1 MGDFKWKSQQ
11 SFEDQTLR
19 VSKSVYVTN
28 FPESSTAKDLW
39 KVCNDY
45 GTVVD
50 VFIPF
55 KKLKAGK
62 RFAFVR
68 FIKVH
73 NLERLID
80 NLCTIWIGK
89 FHLHANMV
97 RFQRP
102 HKPTAFTPNGSNLG
116 NSKGSFA
123 SVLKEGNVS
132 PAPSDISKPALILN
146 DYCIKEFEFSLSLMG
161 KVKNVYGILN
171 LYIILANEGFQNLKI
186 TYLGGLWVLLEM
198 DSIAAKEKFLNHT
211 GVGSWFS
218 NIKQA
223 SNSFECDEQ
232 IVWVTIE
239 GLPIKAW
246 TSNSFSKIASLWGE
260 LMEWEDLESKTLASK
275 HLCIKTKINEII
287 NEMRKIIIQGKVFW
301 IRAKER
307 DAWVPT
313 FQVDSQDDSSSN
325 DGLQEEDN
333 VEKASDKVDHALSDI
348 DRVLESRFMYNDD
361 PDQHTSNN
369 NKCNKGCEGTHSE
382 DPFKIYDL
390 LKGQQ
395 NKESITSTVEPKF
408 PLDSHLPITS
418 KRLM

>member
-11 SFEDQTLR
+11 SFEDQTSR

-28 FPESSTAKDLW
+28 FLESSTAKDLW

-45 GTVVD
+45 GTAVD

-55 KKLKAGK
+55 KKSKACK
-62 RFAFVR
+62 HFAFVR

-132 PAPSDISKPALILN
+132 PAPSDISKPDLIL
-146 DYCIKEFEFSLSLMG
+146 DDSCIKEFEFSLSLMG
-161 KVKNVYGILN
+161 KVKNVSAILN

-223 SNSFECDEQ
+223 SKSFECDEQ
-232 IVWVTIE
+232 IVWVAFCLLEDLTVFCLKISLRFASRPHCVFLQDIHCVLLE
-239 GLPIKAW
+239 DLTAFLVPDIHTKGLKIKAKLVK
-246 TSNSFSKIASLWGE
+246 TDAENE
-260 LMEWEDLESKTLASK
+260 EYLMGPLE
-275 HLCIKTKINEII
+275 
-287 NEMRKIIIQGKVFW
+287 
-301 IRAKER
+301 
-307 DAWVPT
+307 
-313 FQVDSQDDSSSN
+313 
-325 DGLQEEDN
+325 
-333 VEKASDKVDHALSDI
+333 
-348 DRVLESRFMYNDD
+348 
-361 PDQHTSNN
+361 
-369 NKCNKGCEGTHSE
+369 
-382 DPFKIYDL
+382 
-390 LKGQQ
+390 
-395 NKESITSTVEPKF
+395 
-408 PLDSHLPITS
+408 PI
-418 KRLM
+418 